1 MSGNRSHEATVS
13 PRLVGVVHLPPLPGS
28 PRSSLS
34 AAACAKLAAADAR
47 TLAEAGFDFVVVE
60 NFGDA
65 PFFRGAVPA
74 VTVAAMT
81 ACAVAVREAAPGLP
95 LGINVLR
102 NDAESALAIAV
113 VAGAASIRVNV
124 LTGARVT
131 DQGVIEG
138 CAATLF
144 RARRAL
150 GAEAIEVWG
159 DVDVKHSAPL
169 AARPIADEVGDL
181 VSRSFAAA
189 VLVTGEGTGRAV
201 DHTKLEEVQKA
212 VHHKVPVLVA
222 SGATIGALPSLARR
236 CDGVIVGSALRAD
249 GIAGG
254 AIDAQ
259 RAQEFARAFRS
270 AFGSRG

>member
-1 MSGNRSHEATVS
+1 VS
-13 PRLVGVVHLPPLPGS
+13 ARLVGVIHLPPLVGS
-28 PRSSLS
+28 PRSSLGT
-34 AAACAKLAAADAR
+34 AECARLAAADAR
-47 TLAEAGFDFVVVE
+47 TLAEAGFDLAIVE

-65 PFFRGAVPA
+65 PFHAGRVPA

-81 ACAVAVREAAPGLP
+81 ACALAAREAAPGLP

-102 NDAESALAIAV
+102 NDGESALAIAV
-113 VAGAASIRVNV
+113 ASGAVCIRVNV

-138 CAATLF
+138 DAASLF
-144 RARRAL
+144 RSRRAL
-150 GAEAIEVWG
+150 GADAVEVWG

-169 AARPIADEVGDL
+169 AARPLPDEVGDL
-181 VSRSFAAA
+181 VSRALAGA

-201 DHTKLEEVQKA
+201 DNAKLEEVYRA
-212 VHHKVPVLVA
+212 VHRRVPVLVA
-222 SGATIGALPSLARR
+222 SGATINTLPSIARR

-254 AIDAQ
+254 PVDAR
-259 RAQEFARAFRS
+259 RAQEFTRAFRS
-270 AFGSRG
+270 AFGGA

>member
-1 MSGNRSHEATVS
+1 MAI
-13 PRLVGVVHLPPLPGS
+13 
-28 PRSSLS
+28 
-34 AAACAKLAAADAR
+34 
-47 TLAEAGFDFVVVE
+47 VE

-65 PFFRGAVPA
+65 PFFPGRVPE

-81 ACAVAVREAAPGLP
+81 ACAVAVREAVPGLP

-102 NDAESALAIAV
+102 NDAEAALAIAV
-113 VAGAASIRVNV
+113 ASGAACIRVNV

-138 CAATLF
+138 DAATLF

-150 GAEAIEVWG
+150 GAESVEVWA

-169 AARPIADEVGDL
+169 GARPVADEVGDL
-181 VSRSFAAA
+181 VSRALAGA

-201 DHTKLEEVQKA
+201 DHTKLEEVQRA
-212 VHHKVPVLVA
+212 VHHRVPVLVA
-222 SGATIGALPSLARR
+222 SGATIGALPALARR

-249 GIAGG
+249 GVAGG
-254 AIDAQ
+254 PIDAK
-259 RAQEFARAFRS
+259 RAHEFARAFRS
-270 AFGSRG
+270 AFGTGARFGASRGALSAPRGASEA